1 MFASRVFSGDNYY
14 MTNVEQKIRSQ
25 HDAWR
30 DIAGR
35 MACAAGA
42 LPMQLPQRILF
53 FGVGSSQVAARLSA
67 FAVGAARGGR
77 APKRALGCNST
88 AIGRDVVPGRGDWAV
103 AFSHRGGNYTE
114 KALRICKQAGA
125 FTIWVCGRDAAYP
138 DPADMAVE
146 TVVLETVEP
155 HTAAVSGAICA
166 ATSLLAGA
174 EAMEAWERL
183 AGAPDPEFE
192 KIKAVAGSGPSVIV
206 GEWEAEWLARE
217 GALKLMEMAAV
228 KARAFGSEEYCHG
241 PQLAAAPEDRI
252 WHVVMPGDPRAGAM
266 NAAHEIK
273 ISGCGIL
280 DWLPALVE
288 LQWLALAVAH
298 NTDKDPDRKK

>member
-53 FGVGSSQVAARLSA
+53 FGVGSSQ
-67 FAVGAARGGR
+67 
-77 APKRALGCNST
+77 
-88 AIGRDVVPGRGDWAV
+88 
-103 AFSHRGGNYTE
+103 
-114 KALRICKQAGA
+114 ALRICKQAGA

-155 HTAAVSGAICA
+155 HTAAVSDAICA